1 MNYFKKNFPVFL
13 LSGSLI
19 FAGIAFSPSA
29 QSATATISS
38 LQKEIL
44 TLKKQILTLRKDM
57 EAVRVCGDG
66 WNRNGLLLDKRI
78 FRLANEQK
86 VYEDDDD
93 VFTANCAF
101 AY

>member
-1 MNYFKKNFPVFL
+1 MNYLKKNFPIYL

-19 FAGIAFSPSA
+19 FAGISFSPSA
-29 QSATATISS
+29 QGATTTISS

-44 TLKKQILTLRKDM
+44 TLKKQILTLKKDM

-66 WNRNGLLLDKRI
+66 WNRNGLLLDTRI
-78 FRLANEQK
+78 FRLANKLK
-86 VYEDDDD
+86 VYEDYDD
-93 VFTANCAF
+93 VITVNCAF